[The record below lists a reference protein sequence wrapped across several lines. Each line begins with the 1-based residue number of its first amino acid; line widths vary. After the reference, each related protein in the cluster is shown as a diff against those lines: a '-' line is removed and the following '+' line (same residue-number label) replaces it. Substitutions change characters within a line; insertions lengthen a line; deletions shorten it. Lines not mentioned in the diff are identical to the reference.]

1 MVKGPE
7 PSDGVD
13 AFRIAI
19 YFVPACCILLTAA
32 WFSLLARG
40 VISGLVFVV
49 LLLLNLPIALTGV
62 WLINLSLRHAAVTLG
77 RALLAAGDIP
87 PPPSYP
93 NQDLLI
99 AQGHYAEAADYF
111 RDYLRIAPDDMAARL
126 RLADL
131 LERQIGDT
139 AGAEAEYLAVRNR
152 ARDPRAEFAATAGLI
167 DLYRKLGR
175 HDRLTVELA
184 RCADR
189 YRGTPPGAAA
199 AQELRELKARG
210 GG

>member
-62 WLINLSLRHAAVTLG
+62 WLINLSLRHASVTLG
-77 RALLAAGDIP
+77 RALLAPGALP
-87 PPPSYP
+87 PPPTYP
-93 NQDLLI
+93 NHPPPV
-99 AQGHYAEAADYF
+99 ASRPVAEA
-111 RDYLRIAPDDMAARL
+111 
-126 RLADL
+126 
-131 LERQIGDT
+131 
-139 AGAEAEYLAVRNR
+139 
-152 ARDPRAEFAATAGLI
+152 
-167 DLYRKLGR
+167 
-175 HDRLTVELA
+175 
-184 RCADR
+184 
-189 YRGTPPGAAA
+189 
-199 AQELRELKARG
+199 
-210 GG
+210 

>member
-7 PSDGVD
+7 HDDGVD

-32 WFSLLARG
+32 WFSLLLRG
-40 VISGLVFVV
+40 SISGLAFVGLV
-49 LLLLNLPIALTGV
+49 LLNLPIALTGV
-62 WLINLSLRHAAVTLG
+62 WLINLTLRHTAVTFG
-77 RALLAAGDIP
+77 RALLAAGDIA

-111 RDYLRIAPDDMAARL
+111 RDHIRITPDDMAARL

-131 LERQIGDT
+131 LERHLGDT
-139 AGAEAEYLAVRNR
+139 AGAEAEYLEVRRR
-152 ARDPRAEFAATAGLI
+152 AHDPRAEFAATTGLI

-175 HDRLTVELA
+175 RDRLKVALA

-210 GG
+210 GR

>member
-49 LLLLNLPIALTGV
+49 LLLLNL
-62 WLINLSLRHAAVTLG
+62 
-77 RALLAAGDIP
+77 
-87 PPPSYP
+87 
-93 NQDLLI
+93 
-99 AQGHYAEAADYF
+99 
-111 RDYLRIAPDDMAARL
+111 
-126 RLADL
+126 
-131 LERQIGDT
+131 
-139 AGAEAEYLAVRNR
+139 
-152 ARDPRAEFAATAGLI
+152 LI

-175 HDRLTVELA
+175 RDRLTVELA

>member
-7 PSDGVD
+7 PADGVD

-19 YFVPACCILLTAA
+19 YFVPACCILLTGA

-40 VISGLVFVV
+40 VISGLVFVA
-49 LLLLNLPIALTGV
+49 LLLLNLPLALTGV
-62 WLINLSLRHAAVTLG
+62 WLINRSLRRASVTLG

-99 AQGHYAEAADYF
+99 AQGRYAEAADYF
-111 RDYLRIAPDDMAARL
+111 RDHIRITPDDVAARL

-131 LERQIGDT
+131 LERELGDT
-139 AGAEAEYLAVRNR
+139 AGAEAEYLEVRRR
-152 ARDPRAEFAATAGLI
+152 AGDPRAEFAATAGLI

-175 HDRLTVELA
+175 RDRLAVELA

-189 YRGTPPGAAA
+189 YRGTRPGAAA
-199 AQELRELKARG
+199 AEELRELKARG
-210 GG
+210 SG

>member
-49 LLLLNLPIALTGV
+49 LLLLNLPIA
-62 WLINLSLRHAAVTLG
+62 
-77 RALLAAGDIP
+77 
-87 PPPSYP
+87 
-93 NQDLLI
+93 
-99 AQGHYAEAADYF
+99 QGHYAEAADYF
-111 RDYLRIAPDDMAARL
+111 RDHLRIAPDDMAARL

-131 LERQIGDT
+131 LERQLGDT

-175 HDRLTVELA
+175 RDRLTVELA

>member
-7 PSDGVD
+7 HDDGAD

-19 YFVPACCILLTAA
+19 YFVPACSILLSLG
-32 WFSLLARG
+32 WLSLLLRG
-40 VISGLVFVV
+40 VISALAFVA
-49 LLLLNLPIALTGV
+49 LLLLNLPLALTGV
-62 WLINLSLRHAAVTLG
+62 WLINRTLGHASVTLG
-77 RALLAAGDIP
+77 RALLAAGDIE

-99 AQGHYAEAADYF
+99 AQGRYAEAADYF
-111 RDYLRIAPDDMAARL
+111 RDHIRITPDDVAARL

-131 LERQIGDT
+131 LERQLDDPT
-139 AGAEAEYLAVRNR
+139 GAEAEYLEARRR
-152 ARDPRAEFAATAGLI
+152 AGDPRAEFAATTGLI

-175 HDRLTVELA
+175 RDRLRVELA

-189 YRGTPPGAAA
+189 YRGTAAGTAA
-199 AQELRELKARG
+199 AQELRDLKASG
-210 GG
+210 SG

>member
-7 PSDGVD
+7 HDDGVD

-19 YFVPACCILLTAA
+19 YFIPACCVLLTAA
-32 WFSLLARG
+32 WASLLGRG
-40 VISGLVFVV
+40 VISAPVFV
-49 LLLLNLPIALTGV
+49 LLVLLNLPIAVTGV
-62 WLINLSLRHAAVTLG
+62 WLINRSLRHVSVNLT

-87 PPPSYP
+87 PPPSFP

-111 RDYLRIAPDDMAARL
+111 RDHIRVTPDDVAARL

-131 LERQIGDT
+131 LERQLDDA
-139 AGAEAEYLAVRNR
+139 AGAEAEYLEARRR
-152 ARDPRAEFAATAGLI
+152 APDPRAEFAATRALI

-175 HDRLTVELA
+175 RDRLTVELA

-199 AQELRELKARG
+199 AEELRELKASDRG
-210 GG
+210 

>member
-62 WLINLSLRHAAVTLG
+62 WLVNLSLRHAAVTLG
-77 RALLAAGDIP
+77 RALLPAGDVP
-87 PPPSYP
+87 PPPVVP
-93 NQDLLI
+93 HPDPLEPR
-99 AQGHYAEAADYF
+99 GHSTQA
-111 RDYLRIAPDDMAARL
+111 
-126 RLADL
+126 
-131 LERQIGDT
+131 
-139 AGAEAEYLAVRNR
+139 
-152 ARDPRAEFAATAGLI
+152 
-167 DLYRKLGR
+167 
-175 HDRLTVELA
+175 
-184 RCADR
+184 
-189 YRGTPPGAAA
+189 
-199 AQELRELKARG
+199 
-210 GG
+210 

>member
-7 PSDGVD
+7 HSDGVD

-40 VISGLVFVV
+40 VVSGLVFVA

-62 WLINLSLRHAAVTLG
+62 WLINLSLRHASVTLG

-93 NQDLLI
+93 SQDLLI
-99 AQGHYAEAADYF
+99 AQGRYAEAADYF
-111 RDYLRIAPDDMAARL
+111 RDHIRITPDDVGARL

-131 LERQIGDT
+131 LDRHLGDT
-139 AGAEAEYLAVRNR
+139 AGAEAELLAVRNR
-152 ARDPRAEFAATAGLI
+152 ARDPRAEFAATTGLI

-175 HDRLTVELA
+175 RDRLTVELA

-189 YRGTPPGAAA
+189 YRGTAPGAAA
-199 AQELRELKARG
+199 ARELRELKARG
-210 GG
+210 SG

>member
-77 RALLAAGDIP
+77 RALLAAGGIP

-111 RDYLRIAPDDMAARL
+111 RDHLRIAPDHVSAPPRL
-126 RLADL
+126 PAPPH
-131 LERQIGDT
+131 RQLGQT
-139 AGAEAEYLAVRNR
+139 HGAQ
-152 ARDPRAEFAATAGLI
+152 
-167 DLYRKLGR
+167 
-175 HDRLTVELA
+175 
-184 RCADR
+184 
-189 YRGTPPGAAA
+189 
-199 AQELRELKARG
+199 AQELPA
-210 GG
+210 

>member
-7 PSDGVD
+7 PSDGID

-19 YFVPACCILLTAA
+19 YFVPPCCILLTAA

-40 VISGLVFVV
+40 SISGLTFVV
-49 LLLLNLPIALTGV
+49 LLLLNLPIALAGV
-62 WLINLSLRHAAVTLG
+62 WLINLSLRHTAVTLG

-99 AQGHYAEAADYF
+99 GQGHYAEAADYF
-111 RDYLRIAPDDMAARL
+111 RDHIRITPSDVAARL

-131 LERQIGDT
+131 LERQLGDLG
-139 AGAEAEYLAVRNR
+139 GAEAEYLEVRR
-152 ARDPRAEFAATAGLI
+152 LASDPRAEFAATTGLI
-167 DLYRKLGR
+167 DLYRKLGQR
-175 HDRLTVELA
+175 DRLAVELA

-199 AQELRELKARG
+199 AQELWELKTRG
-210 GG
+210 SG

>member
-1 MVKGPE
+1 MKGPE
-7 PSDGVD
+7 HDDGAD

-19 YFVPACCILLTAA
+19 YFVPACVILLTAA
-32 WFSLLARG
+32 WFSLLVRG
-40 VISGLVFVV
+40 AISVLAFGA

-62 WLINLSLRHAAVTLG
+62 WLINRTLRRVSVPLVRT
-77 RALLAAGDIP
+77 LLAAGDIP

-111 RDYLRIAPDDMAARL
+111 RDHIRITPDDVAARL

-131 LERQIGDT
+131 LDRHLGDA
-139 AGAEAEYLAVRNR
+139 AGAEAEYLEARR
-152 ARDPRAEFAATAGLI
+152 LARDPRVEFAVTAGLI
-167 DLYRKLGR
+167 DLYRKVGR
-175 HDRLTVELA
+175 RDRLAVELA

-189 YRGTPPGAAA
+189 YRGTAAGRGAAR
-199 AQELRELKARG
+199 ELRDLKARG
-210 GG
+210 SG

>member
-19 YFVPACCILLTAA
+19 YFIPACCILLTAA
-32 WFSLLARG
+32 WFSLLARH
-40 VISGLVFVV
+40 VISGLVFVG

-62 WLINLSLRHAAVTLG
+62 WLINRTLRHASVTLG

-99 AQGHYAEAADYF
+99 AQGHYAEAAAYF
-111 RDYLRIAPDDMAARL
+111 RDHIRITPDDVVARL

-131 LERQIGDT
+131 LERQLGDA
-139 AGAEAEYLAVRNR
+139 AGAESEYLEVRR
-152 ARDPRAEFAATAGLI
+152 VGGDPRVEFAATTGLI

-175 HDRLTVELA
+175 RDRLTVELA

-189 YRGTPPGAAA
+189 YRGTRPGRAAA
-199 AQELRELKARG
+199 RELRDLKARSSG
-210 GG
+210 